1 MRRTRR
7 FACCVLAC
15 LLGTS
20 AGCGDDAIEYVPDA
34 NGGKP
39 GVFELGYVQVCPVT
53 ATGLPLNRFGYF
65 LNSRT
70 QGLIPSPGGSLG
82 ILCLGGQIGRYVGP
96 GQIKNSGAT
105 GSFSL
110 ALDLSVTPTPV
121 GLVPI
126 AAGEVW
132 NFQAWYR
139 DIVGPS
145 TSNFTNGLQVVFL

>member
-53 ATGLPLNRFGYF
+53 ATGLPLLVRRVDAFARRHALG
-65 LNSRT
+65 RHR
-70 QGLIPSPGGSLG
+70 IPRPSPRVVHVWTRGAPMRVHLAIERLHDARYRVGLSTERG
-82 ILCLGGQIGRYVGP
+82 FDVDRVFVAAAAYDLCPHAADLP
-96 GQIKNSGAT
+96 DAPLTATSGAR
-105 GSFSL
+105 
-110 ALDLSVTPTPV
+110 A
-121 GLVPI
+121 
-126 AAGEVW
+126 
-132 NFQAWYR
+132 R
-139 DIVGPS
+139 
-145 TSNFTNGLQVVFL
+145 

>member
-53 ATGLPLNRFGYF
+53 ATGLPLLVRRVDAFARRHALGRHRIPRPGPRVVHVWTRGAPMRVHLAIERLHDTRY
-65 LNSRT
+65 RI
-70 QGLIPSPGGSLG
+70 GLSTERGFDVDRVFVAAAAYD
-82 ILCLGGQIGRYVGP
+82 LCPHAADLPDAPVTAA
-96 GQIKNSGAT
+96 SGAR
-105 GSFSL
+105 
-110 ALDLSVTPTPV
+110 A
-121 GLVPI
+121 
-126 AAGEVW
+126 
-132 NFQAWYR
+132 R
-139 DIVGPS
+139 
-145 TSNFTNGLQVVFL
+145 